1 MITKEKMLWSTIK
14 FSQFILKGN
23 VWRSGWRICM
33 WILGLKGLT
42 RRVHFVKS
50 TPIMESFIVLDKRNF
65 KKIQLEVFDS
75 ILICF
80 NILFFR
86 RKMWAV
92 WTPLLFFWCLVTDMD
107 VSQLISRWDIYG
119 IWLQLL
125 NHLVVIFVC
134 VIREPEKKNN
144 TKKSPTLF
152 HRSSGS

>member
-1 MITKEKMLWSTIK
+1 
-14 FSQFILKGN
+14 
-23 VWRSGWRICM
+23 M

-86 RKMWAV
+86 RKM
-92 WTPLLFFWCLVTDMD
+92 
-107 VSQLISRWDIYG
+107 
-119 IWLQLL
+119 
-125 NHLVVIFVC
+125 
-134 VIREPEKKNN
+134 
-144 TKKSPTLF
+144 
-152 HRSSGS
+152 